1 MDELEKEYLEL
12 NSIDKALIEF
22 LYLDKPLKIKQEEA
36 DSLKVLVNIR
46 MIEIRNT
53 LKALKST

>member
-22 LYLDKPLKIKQEEA
+22 LYLDKPLKIKHEEA
-36 DSLKVLVNIR
+36 DRLKVLVNIR

-53 LKALKST
+53 LEALKST